1 MPIVI
6 PTVDINDS
14 KEYIFTNGIPEKEQD
29 NKKYITDISIG
40 KAIRASS
47 SFPVVFNPC
56 IYKGHRFLDGGI
68 LDNIPATEVKARGA
82 EKVISVNFKADEV
95 TEESTV
101 MDIAMRSI
109 DIMGNKISEESL
121 QDSDMVLTIE
131 TDKTGLLEYEKLD
144 KCYQYGYR
152 QTIQNMDKIINLIN
166 N

>member
-1 MPIVI
+1 
-6 PTVDINDS
+6 
-14 KEYIFTNGIPEKEQD
+14 
-29 NKKYITDISIG
+29 
-40 KAIRASS
+40 
-47 SFPVVFNPC
+47 
-56 IYKGHRFLDGGI
+56 
-68 LDNIPATEVKARGA
+68 
-82 EKVISVNFKADEV
+82 
-95 TEESTV
+95 
-101 MDIAMRSI
+101 MRSI